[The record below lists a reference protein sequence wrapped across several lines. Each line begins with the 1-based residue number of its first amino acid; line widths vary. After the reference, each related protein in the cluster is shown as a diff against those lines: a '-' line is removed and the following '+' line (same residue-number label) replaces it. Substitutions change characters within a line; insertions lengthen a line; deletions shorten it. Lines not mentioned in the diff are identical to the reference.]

1 MDTGKQY
8 LNIKAVLKQYVMFV
22 FFLRQIRNIVDSSI
36 PEVTVFLLF
45 VK

>member
-22 FFLRQIRNIVDSSI
+22 FFYVKLGTLLTH
-36 PEVTVFLLF
+36 PFL
-45 VK
+45 K